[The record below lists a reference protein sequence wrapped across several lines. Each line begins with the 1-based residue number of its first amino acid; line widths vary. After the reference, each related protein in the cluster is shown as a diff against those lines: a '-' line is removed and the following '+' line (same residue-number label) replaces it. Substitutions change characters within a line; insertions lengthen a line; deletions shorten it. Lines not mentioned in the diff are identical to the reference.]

1 MSDRGP
7 GLLNRAID
15 GDADALIQLLE
26 GHGPTLRGFL
36 AGKIPAHLQSVLSE
50 DDVVQQTF
58 ADAFLGIGSFVPQ
71 GDNSFTN
78 WLVTLAERNLTDAI
92 RMLHRE
98 KRGGDRRRVEP
109 AASDESLMA
118 LYELVGATTTTP
130 SRHAARSEAEAVMN
144 QAISRLPELYRRVVE
159 MYDLQGRSVDEVAA
173 ALGRRP
179 GAVFMLR
186 ERALRRLAEM
196 MGSAS
201 DYLSGS
207 A

>member
-7 GLLNRAID
+7 GLLSRAID
-15 GDADALIQLLE
+15 GDTDALTQLLE
-26 GHGPTLRGFL
+26 AHGPMLRAFL

-50 DDVVQQTF
+50 DDVVQQTY

-71 GDNSFTN
+71 GDRSFTN

-109 AASDESLMA
+109 AASEESLMA

-130 SRHAARSEAEAVMN
+130 SRLAARSEAKAAMN
-144 QAISRLPELYRRVVE
+144 QAISRLPELYRQVVE

-186 ERALRRLAEM
+186 ARALRRLAEI